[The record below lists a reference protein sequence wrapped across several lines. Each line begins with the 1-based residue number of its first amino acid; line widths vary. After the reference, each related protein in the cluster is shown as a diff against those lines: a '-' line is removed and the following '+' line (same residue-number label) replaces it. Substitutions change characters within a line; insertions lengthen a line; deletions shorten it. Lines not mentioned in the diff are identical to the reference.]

1 MGTRPVP
8 REFEAIMKVWI
19 RDRYDMKPIPA
30 KRLRDNALL
39 RIFPVQDD
47 PAEQIPSQRDDGI
60 ETIIWHGENYEV
72 FSGDLTWE
80 NAPTRISSYKEQPTI
95 CTSTDPT
102 DHQGDTCPIH
112 EESLK

>member
-72 FSGDLTWE
+72 FNGDLTWE